1 MTDLHDEIRS
11 RLRRRQ
17 GRARIVGDLLKDGN
31 YSHITPALLAE
42 AIDEVQD
49 EPPEPTPATEG
60 ILITPHSTSE
70 ELGHAAAD
78 HLIRERE
85 PVVVQGALR
94 WTRPEYSTP
103 ITDTGA
109 LPWRGAWQRVPWHD
123 GKRVVRRGPPC
134 DGVALE
140 AVMSRA
146 PVVRA
151 GGAAWTRA
159 GWVSSRGVVGDYYCT
174 EDVRDVLIDDDP
186 GDHLW
191 ELFRDF
197 PLIDA
202 DARRRVLAAV
212 LTAVCAPA
220 IDGPMPAFLVCAHN
234 PGDGKTL
241 LAQLISVIADGTEA
255 VVPWHDDED
264 RTRELLLA
272 ALDEPGRVVILDNV
286 RGRLGGS
293 ILETILTSTHVVG
306 ARKYERARKYR
317 VDKLI
322 IITGNDPRVTPD
334 MARRVVRVQVDRGGA
349 LPPADL
355 PEVLAMARQ
364 RRPEWLACVRAILD
378 KWDRVKR
385 PIPGCRSYEVWSALI
400 GGVLGDDW
408 TPIDAAR
415 VAAEHDPDALAW
427 MPALEALYARQGRSP
442 MSVSEILAA
451 TGRSAWEGLLQG
463 RRGTPESQIGAAL
476 SAAAGRA
483 IGHYRVVRS
492 VVHVQTQNGMVPRG
506 HYRIDRVDGDV
517 GNMETSEDD
526 DNDNP
531 FNGR

>member
-1 MTDLHDEIRS
+1 
-11 RLRRRQ
+11 
-17 GRARIVGDLLKDGN
+17 
-31 YSHITPALLAE
+31 
-42 AIDEVQD
+42 
-49 EPPEPTPATEG
+49 
-60 ILITPHSTSE
+60 
-70 ELGHAAAD
+70 
-78 HLIRERE
+78 
-85 PVVVQGALR
+85 
-94 WTRPEYSTP
+94 
-103 ITDTGA
+103 
-109 LPWRGAWQRVPWHD
+109 
-123 GKRVVRRGPPC
+123 
-134 DGVALE
+134 VALE
-140 AVMSRA
+140 AVMARA

-151 GGAAWTRA
+151 GGAAWTPS
-159 GWVSSRGVVGDYYCT
+159 GWVSSRGVCGDYYCT

-186 GDHLW
+186 TEHLW
-191 ELFRDF
+191 ALFRDF

-241 LAQLISVIADGTEA
+241 LAQLISVIADGAEA

-306 ARKYERARKYR
+306 SRKYEKARKYR

-334 MARRVVRVQVDRGGA
+334 MARRVVRIQVDRGGE
-349 LPPADL
+349 LPPIDL
-355 PEVLAMARQ
+355 PEVLAMARA

-378 KWDRVKR
+378 GWDRVKR
-385 PIPGCRSYEVWSALI
+385 PIHGCRSYEAWSGLI

-427 MPALEALYARQGRSP
+427 MPALEALAARQGRSP

-451 TGRSAWEGLLQG
+451 TGRSAWEGLLRG
-463 RRGTPESQIGAAL
+463 GRGTPEAQLGAML
-476 SAAAGRA
+476 SAMARTVAMSWVMNR
-483 IGHYRVVRS
+483 
-492 VVHVQTQNGMVPRG
+492 
-506 HYRIDRVDGDV
+506 
-517 GNMETSEDD
+517 
-526 DNDNP
+526 
-531 FNGR
+531 